1 MTSSSVPVYESSEPS
16 CVPLMQGRQHN
27 TARPRHNFPI
37 LPLLCSK
44 LLISEASYI
53 MDYAMCF
60 SVVYFSGPCTL
71 MGLGA
76 GCWWRR
82 LLLTFTCSW
91 KEPPAPL
98 LLLGSVRIKPKQANG
113 WLRWRDHRHDP
124 HVSQK
129 GLEKTGDTCRWR
141 NLFVSY
147 CTAWVLLSLDIV
159 FCFECYS
166 FENSKVKKDL
176 QAIWSD
182 IFMNWTHTV
191 CFDLKLL
198 FKMKFK

>member
-1 MTSSSVPVYESSEPS
+1 MTSSSVPVHESSEPS
-16 CVPLMQGRQHN
+16 CVPLMPGRQHN

-53 MDYAMCF
+53 RYYAMCF

-76 GCWWRR
+76 GCWWLR

-91 KEPPAPL
+91 MEPPAPL
-98 LLLGSVRIKPKQANG
+98 LLSGSVHIKPKQANG
-113 WLRWRDHRHDP
+113 RLGWRDHRYDA

-129 GLEKTGDTCRWR
+129 VWRKQGTRADGETCLSVTAQHGSSWSWILSAVLFWVFWKHRTEKQD
-141 NLFVSY
+141 S
-147 CTAWVLLSLDIV
+147 
-159 FCFECYS
+159 
-166 FENSKVKKDL
+166 
-176 QAIWSD
+176 QAIWCD
-182 IFMNWTHTV
+182 MFPIWTHTV
-191 CFDLKLL
+191 CFGLSV
-198 FKMKFK
+198 FV